1 MRRVG
6 APSGRMTDGIGPS
19 GPPRLAPMLGF
30 LLAWLFFVLT
40 LAAALAAGL
49 GFLLAWLFFPPPL
62 PGGLAGGLWV
72 PRRREPA
79 VDWDRFMADLEFWA
93 ATHGG

>member
-1 MRRVG
+1 
-6 APSGRMTDGIGPS
+6 
-19 GPPRLAPMLGF
+19 MLGF

-49 GFLLAWLFFPPPL
+49 
-62 PGGLAGGLWV
+62 WV
-72 PRRREPA
+72 TRPRQPT

-93 ATHGG
+93 ATRSG